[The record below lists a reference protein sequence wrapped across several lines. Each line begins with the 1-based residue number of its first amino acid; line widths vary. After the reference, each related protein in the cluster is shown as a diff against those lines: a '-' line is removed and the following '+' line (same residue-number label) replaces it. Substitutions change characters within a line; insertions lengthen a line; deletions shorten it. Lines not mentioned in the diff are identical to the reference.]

1 MVEDFKI
8 DINGLCRFSY
18 PFALGSFSGEQPS
31 MAALKEQ
38 LYNVD
43 RLRERLFIFSNIFL
57 PPLRHQTDTD
67 YRIAVLIG
75 EQMPESIREAL
86 LNITH
91 GIDSVHV
98 VVEPEGQDPK
108 ELCGRIFHSMRRA
121 DADLVGEFRLDDDD
135 AIAVDFVSKSRQA
148 GYDFNGPITQSGVAG
163 VDFPSGAFVY
173 FSEKEVQAKRLVL
186 AHLSCGQVIFL
197 NPASSK
203 TAIKFRHYRMWQRNL
218 YISLPDEV
226 MYLRSVHRFNTSG
239 VDQTVKTKDVIRLTE
254 RQIEIM
260 MRERFRIDLPRLR
273 DDWKNRAF

>member
-18 PFALGSFSGEQPS
+18 PFALGSFSGAQPS
-31 MAALKEQ
+31 MAALKAQ
-38 LYNVD
+38 LYD
-43 RLRERLFIFSNIFL
+43 EARLRERLFIFSNIFL
-57 PPLRHQTDTD
+57 PPLRHQTDTN
-67 YRIAVLIG
+67 YRISVLIG
-75 EQMPESIREAL
+75 EQMPEAIRDALLDITRDIDSIR
-86 LNITH
+86 
-91 GIDSVHV
+91 V

-108 ELCGRIFHSMRRA
+108 ELCNRIFQSMRRA

-148 GYDFNGPITQSGVAG
+148 GYDFKGPIVQSGVAG

-173 FSEKEVQAKRLVL
+173 FSEADVQAKRLVL

-203 TAIKFRHYRMWQRNL
+203 TAIKFRHYRMWQKNL

-239 VDQTVKTKDVIRLTE
+239 VDQTVKTKDVIKLTE

-273 DDWKNRAF
+273 EDWKSRAF